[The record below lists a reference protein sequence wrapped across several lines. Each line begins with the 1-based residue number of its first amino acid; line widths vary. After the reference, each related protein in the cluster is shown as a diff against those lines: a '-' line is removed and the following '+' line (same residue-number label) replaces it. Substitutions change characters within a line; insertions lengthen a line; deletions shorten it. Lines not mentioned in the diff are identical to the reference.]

1 MSKVALIYDRVNT
14 SYGGAEEVLLALKKA
29 FPQADLFTSLYNPK
43 KAKWAKDFNVK
54 TSFLQKIPFIK
65 NKHRLLAVFM
75 PLAFENLDLSNYDII
90 ISVTSAEA
98 KGVITRK
105 DQLHICYLLTPPRYL
120 YHYRESYINKSKLLS
135 LPIINELADI
145 ALEYLKEW
153 DQIAIYRPDI
163 VIPIS
168 EAVAKR
174 VKKYHHFLPKTI
186 IYPPVDTKISQN
198 FYLPKGE
205 VKAQLKTDSDYYLV
219 VSRLVP
225 YKNIDLAIKAAVQL
239 RKKLLVI
246 GEGPQEKYLKK
257 LARKLERKAGFK
269 KEKLIIFKK
278 KLHPK
283 ILAKTY
289 LNTTALLM
297 PGIDD
302 FGITALEANLY
313 GRPVLINQ
321 ESGAAELIT
330 EGKTGIKMKYQEKA
344 NEKENLNNLILAL
357 KKLEKTKFNAETL
370 SKNALKY
377 DTNSFVR
384 NFTEQVNTLYDQK
397 LKGEL

>member
-1 MSKVALIYDRVNT
+1 MPKVALIYDRVNT
-14 SYGGAEEVLLALKKA
+14 SYGGAEEVLLAIKEA
-29 FPQADLFTSLYNPK
+29 FPQADLLTSLYNPK
-43 KAKWAKDFNVK
+43 KAKWAKVFNVK

-75 PLAFENLDLSNYDII
+75 PLAFENLDLSNYDIV

-120 YHYRESYINKSKLLS
+120 YHYRENYLNKSKFLS

-153 DQIAIYRPDI
+153 DQIAIHRPDVI
-163 VIPIS
+163 IPIS
-168 EAVAKR
+168 KTVAKR
-174 VKKYHHFLPKTI
+174 VKKYHQFLPQTI
-186 IYPPVDTKISQN
+186 IYPPVDTKLSKN
-198 FYLPKGE
+198 FYLPKGKF
-205 VKAQLKTDSDYYLV
+205 KAKLEKNSDYYLI

-225 YKNIDLAIKAAVQL
+225 YKNIDLAIKATVQL
-239 RKKLLVI
+239 KKKLLII
-246 GEGPQEKYLKK
+246 GEGPQEKHLKR

-269 KEKLIIFKK
+269 RQQLIIFKK
-278 KLHPK
+278 RLHPK

-289 LNTTALLM
+289 LNSTALLM

-313 GRPVLINQ
+313 GRPVVINK

-330 EGKTGIKMKYQEKA
+330 EGKTGIKMNYQEK
-344 NEKENLNNLILAL
+344 NSEKETLNNLITAI
-357 KKLEKTKFNAETL
+357 KKLEKIEFNAETL

-384 NFTEQVNTLYDQK
+384 NFRNKVNAFYDQK